1 MLFSSA
7 IFIFGFLPICL
18 SIYYLIPNKN
28 RNLRN
33 LFLFLASLGF
43 YAWGEPVF
51 VLIMIM
57 SIIANY
63 IFGLLIDKYIV
74 NKKISKNILII
85 MLIFNLGSL
94 FLFKYTEFFIVNINR
109 IFSIDLHV
117 PNISL
122 PIGISFFTF
131 QAISY
136 VIDVYR
142 RKDIDG
148 DIIRAQR
155 SLINVGLYISLFP
168 QLIAGPIVRYKTV
181 AQQIN
186 DRKENFDDF
195 SEGVRRFI
203 VGLSKKVLL
212 SNNLALIADK
222 SFSITPDNLSLSFAW
237 LGAIAYSL
245 QIFFD
250 FSGYS
255 DMAIGLGKMFGFHF
269 LENFN
274 YPYISKS
281 VSEFWKRW
289 HISLGSWFKDYVY
302 FPLGGNRKGKSRT
315 IINLLIVWF
324 LTGFWHGAN
333 WTYIAWG
340 MYFFVF
346 ISIEKIVGNK
356 TNSSS
361 KLNLLKH
368 IYTIIVTI
376 FGFVLFRSDSLA
388 NAIEYM
394 QSMLGINRNI
404 IFDDLTT
411 LYLNENVYFLIAG
424 ILFSTPIIDL
434 IKRIYSKLLS
444 KKNTKFALTKQYI
457 YDSIY
462 TVTYVGIFIITMSYI
477 VKGAYNPFIY
487 FNF

>member
-1 MLFSSA
+1 MLFSSS
-7 IFIFGFLPICL
+7 IFLFGFLPICL
-18 SIYYLIPNKN
+18 LIYYLIPKSKMG
-28 RNLRN
+28 LRN
-33 LFLFLASLGF
+33 VFLFIASLLF
-43 YAWGEPVF
+43 YAWGEPMF

-63 IFGLLIDKYIV
+63 IFGLLIDK
-74 NKKISKNILII
+74 NIENCKFSNGILTI
-85 MLIFNLGSL
+85 MLIFNLGIL
-94 FLFKYTEFFIVNINR
+94 FIFKYSGFFISNIN
-109 IFSIDLHV
+109 SLLNLNLHV
-117 PNISL
+117 PNIAL

-136 VIDVYR
+136 VVDVYR
-142 RKDIDG
+142 RKDSDG

-155 SLINVGLYISLFP
+155 NPINVGLYISLFP

-186 DRKENFDDF
+186 NRIENFDDF
-195 SEGVRRFI
+195 SEGVSRFI
-203 VGLSKKVLL
+203 IGLSKKVIL
-212 SNNLALIADK
+212 SNNMALIADK
-222 SFSITPDNLSLSFAW
+222 AFAISPNEISVSFAW

-281 VSEFWKRW
+281 ISEFWRRW
-289 HISLGSWFKDYVY
+289 HISLGSWFRDYVY
-302 FPLGGNRKGKSRT
+302 FPLGGSRKGELRT
-315 IINLLIVWF
+315 VINLSVVWF

-333 WTYIAWG
+333 WTYMAWG
-340 MYFFVF
+340 VYFFIF
-346 ISIEKIVGNK
+346 ISIEKLLAKKSNHKSQFNI
-356 TNSSS
+356 
-361 KLNLLKH
+361 LKH
-368 IYTIIVTI
+368 TYTIIVVI
-376 FGFVLFRSDSLA
+376 FGWVLFRSDSLS

-394 QSMLGINRNI
+394 QSMIGVNGNI
-404 IFDDLTT
+404 LFDDLAH
-411 LYLNENVYFLIAG
+411 LYIRENKYFLFAG
-424 ILFSTPIIDL
+424 ILFSMPIVNI
-434 IKRIYSKLLS
+434 IK
-444 KKNTKFALTKQYI
+444 KKYEILVMKNNFNFKFVQYI
-457 YDSIY
+457 YASIHTALY
-462 TVTYVGIFIITMSYI
+462 ITIFIIAVSYI